1 MQHFDAMRLIS
12 LLPSLFLLSSCALFD
27 FIAEESAYY
36 ASVKKASMVP
46 LLPEELYPDTPE
58 KAINHLPEASQAPL
72 YAGRVMS
79 EAERSSLLSAMQHA
93 THVCIERK
101 RAVDP
106 SDPWQKK
113 ITTTRTAPIP
123 MTPEARALATHWA
136 TAPQWLYMQLTPQID
151 IYGSFDERDH
161 YIFLDANGNELARLS
176 EGMPYC
182 HPICKPAGQS
192 HYAHMA
198 NELSA
203 ALGIDGKSYRQNVSQ

>member
-1 MQHFDAMRLIS
+1 MPAFNIMRLITI
-12 LLPSLFLLSSCALFD
+12 LPCLFLLNSCTLFD
-27 FIAEESAYY
+27 FNAEENAYY
-36 ASVKKASMVP
+36 ASVKKAGMVP
-46 LLPEELYPDTPE
+46 LLPEELYPDSPE
-58 KAINHLPEASQAPL
+58 KAINHLPEADGTPL

-79 EAERSSLLSAMQHA
+79 ETERAPLLSAMQHA
-93 THVCIERK
+93 THVCLERK

-136 TAPQWLYMQLTPQID
+136 TAPQWLYMQLTPEID
-151 IYGSFDERDH
+151 IYGIFDERDH
-161 YIFLDANGNELARLS
+161 YIFLDANGNELGRIS
-176 EGMPYC
+176 DSMPYC

-203 ALGIDGKSYRQNVSQ
+203 ALGIDNHQIE

>member
-1 MQHFDAMRLIS
+1 MQRFDAMRLIS

-36 ASVKKASMVP
+36 ASVKKAGMVP

-93 THVCIERK
+93 THVCIMK
-101 RAVDP
+101 QRAVDP

-113 ITTTRTAPIP
+113 MTTTRTAPTP
-123 MTPEARALATHWA
+123 MTPEAQDLVARWA
-136 TAPQWLYMQLTPQID
+136 TAPQWLDMELRPDID
-151 IYGSFDERDH
+151 IYGSFNERDH
-161 YIFLDANGNELARLS
+161 YIFLDAQGNELARLS
-176 EGMPYC
+176 EGIPYC
-182 HPICKPAGQS
+182 HPICKPLGQR
-192 HYAHMA
+192 HYSHMA
-198 NELSA
+198 NELSK
-203 ALGIDGKSYRQNVSQ
+203 ALKIKED